1 MKLSVPLGDMA
12 DQDQD
17 IACNAG
23 IHNDIPLADIW
34 LVDIDN
40 VSICKLN
47 DIPPASYVY
56 LFGNKVDCKNIRLSL
71 TLLEKIVQW
80 STNGHFFLYLTGILR
95 KNSADFLMCFHAA
108 HICIQHSH
116 TTHGAHFHIC
126 SRDHGFD
133 VLKNSIVEFGNGR
146 FNVTIEE

>member
-1 MKLSVPLGDMA
+1 MKLSVSLDDMT
-12 DQDQD
+12 DQD
-17 IACNAG
+17 IACNAC

-40 VSICKLN
+40 VPIGKLN
-47 DIPPASYVY
+47 DIPQDSYVY

-71 TLLEKIVQW
+71 ILLEKIVKW
-80 STNGHFFLYLTGILR
+80 STNGHFSLYLTDILR
-95 KNSADFLMCFHAA
+95 KNSADFLMCFHTAQ
-108 HICIQHSH
+108 ICIQHSK
-116 TTHGAHFHIC
+116 TAHFHIC
-126 SRDHGFD
+126 SRDHTFD